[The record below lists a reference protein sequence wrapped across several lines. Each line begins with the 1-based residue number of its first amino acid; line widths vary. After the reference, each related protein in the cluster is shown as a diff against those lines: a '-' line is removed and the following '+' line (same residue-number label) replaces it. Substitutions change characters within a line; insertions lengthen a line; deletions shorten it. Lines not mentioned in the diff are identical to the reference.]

1 MTITIK
7 RKKKLTTE
15 TPRAGLPFLAAAQA
29 QKHVTHNEALTELDA
44 LIAARFLDRDLT
56 SPPSSPADG
65 DAYLVKATATAAWAG
80 QDGKIAYC
88 LDGDWRFYTPFAGLI
103 ALVIDENEFITFNGS
118 AWNDLASFI
127 PLDNVSQLGVNTTAD
142 STNKLAVK
150 SNAILFAALESAS
163 SGTGDIRFTVNKEAT
178 SNTASLLFQDN
189 FSGRAETGLTGDD
202 DFHIKVSP
210 NGSAWTEAMVIDKT
224 SGLVTLASDP
234 TSNLHAATKQYVDA
248 NIGGGGGGGGAPTSA
263 SYLTL
268 ATNASL
274 SAERV
279 LTAGSGIGFTDAGA
293 NSTLTIANT
302 DKGSDAVTTHEAAS
316 DPHPQYLTSSEG
328 LVLSGGTLTG
338 ALTLAA
344 DPTSSLQAATKQYVD
359 AHAGE
364 TNTASNVGTAG
375 TGVFK
380 QKSSVD
386 LQFKKL
392 NAASTKLSITDD
404 TTNSKIDIDVAPAN
418 IAISALSG
426 AGALAGKNTT
436 GTTDIDNSA
445 VTYAKLQ
452 NVSATDKIL
461 GRASAGSGVVEEIA
475 CTSAARAL
483 LDDSSASAMVTTL
496 GLDNTKIAAIAFV
509 IDGGGSAIA
518 TGVKGDLMIPFDCTI
533 ASATVLADQSGS
545 IVIDVWKDTYA
556 NFPPTSA
563 DTITASAKP
572 TLSSAAKSQDATL
585 TGWTT
590 SISAGQTL
598 RFNVDS
604 ASTVTRVTLILKAV
618 KS

>member
-1 MTITIK
+1 M
-7 RKKKLTTE
+7 TTE

-29 QKHVTHNEALTELDA
+29 QKHVTHNDALTELDA

-65 DAYLVKATATAAWAG
+65 DAYLVKAAATDAWAG
-80 QDGKIAYC
+80 QDGRIAYC
-88 LDGDWRFYTPFAGLI
+88 LDGGWRFYAPFAGLI
-103 ALVIDENEFITFNGS
+103 ALVIDENKFIAFDGS
-118 AWNDLASFI
+118 AWNDLAGYI

-150 SNAILFAALESAS
+150 SNAILFAALEAAS
-163 SGTGDIRFTVNKEAT
+163 SGTGDIRFTANKEAA

-202 DFHIKVSP
+202 DFHVKVSP
-210 NGSAWTEAMVIDKT
+210 DGSAWTEALLIDKT
-224 SGLVTLASDP
+224 SGLVTLAGDP
-234 TSNLHAATKQYVDA
+234 TADLHAATKQYVDA
-248 NIGGGGGGGGAPTSA
+248 NSGGGGGGAPTSA

-293 NSTLTIANT
+293 NSTLTVANT
-302 DKGSDAVTTHEAAS
+302 DKGSDAVATHEAAS
-316 DPHPQYLTSSEG
+316 DPHPQYLTGSEG
-328 LVLSGGTLTG
+328 LSLSGGTLTG

-359 AHAGE
+359 AHVGE
-364 TNTASNVGTAG
+364 TNTVSNVGTAG
-375 TGVFK
+375 TGIFK
-380 QKSSVD
+380 QKSGVD

-404 TTNSKIDIDVAPAN
+404 TANSKIDIDVAPAN

-426 AGALAGKNTT
+426 AGALAGKNTATT
-436 GTTDIDNSA
+436 GDIDNQA
-445 VTYAKLQ
+445 VTYAKIQ
-452 NVSATDKIL
+452 NISATDKIL
-461 GRASAGSGVVEEIA
+461 GRASAGAGTAEEIA

-483 LDDSSASAMVTTL
+483 LDDTSAAAMVTTL

-509 IDGGGSAIA
+509 IDGGGSAIT
-518 TGVKGDLMIPFDCTI
+518 TGVKGDLIIPFDCTI

-563 DTITASAKP
+563 DSIAASAKP

-585 TGWTT
+585 TGWSTA
-590 SISAGQTL
+590 ISAGDTL
-598 RFNVDS
+598 RFNVSS
-604 ASTVTRVTLILKAV
+604 ASTVTRVTLILKVV